1 MQFPVDQH
9 TMVGLKEVQRILN
22 VGRQSVHDLIKSGSL
37 PARKVG
43 NDWQIQGK
51 YLLDWMEK
59 NTSNHPNS
67 DFPANEITETRRQFF
82 SDWT

>member
-9 TMVGLKEVQRILN
+9 TMVGLKEAQRILN

-43 NDWQIQGK
+43 NEWQIQGK
-51 YLLDWMEK
+51 YLLDWMAK
-59 NTSNHPNS
+59 NTSDHPNS
-67 DFPANEITETRRQFF
+67 DFPQNDITETRRQFF